1 MAHLSLSLL
10 GPFQATLDGNPITD
24 FKSNKVRALLAH
36 LAVEAERPHV
46 REELAGL
53 LWPDWPNRE
62 ATNNLRYALSDLRQ
76 AIGDQRALPPFLLIT
91 RDAIQFNQ
99 ASDCALDV
107 RTFTDMATLTR
118 GDSSL
123 ANRLEQAVALYRG
136 DFLAGFSLA
145 DSPAFEQWVLVTRQ
159 RLARLMLGA
168 LRWLAN
174 HSEQC
179 GDYQRAETWARR
191 QLVLEPWDEAAHR
204 QLMRALA
211 LDGRRSAALAQYESC
226 RRALAE
232 ELDVEP
238 EEETRRLAEQIRAGK
253 LRPVTSSPVG
263 LAEAAVQLPSF
274 LAEEGP
280 AVERGVFVAR
290 EQELAQLNGWLDQ
303 ALAGRGRV
311 AFVTGE
317 AGSGKTALLQEFAR
331 RSLEA
336 HGELAAAS
344 GTCSAYTGVGDPYLP
359 WREILEL
366 LTGNVEARWAAGAM
380 ESEHARR
387 LWRVLPPAAQA
398 LIEEGP
404 DLIGT
409 FVPHAALLERA
420 RIGMSGRTDWLGRLE
435 EFAGRS
441 PASHAMPTSLQ
452 SDLFEQVVRVLR
464 RLARHAPLVLIVD
477 DLQWADLGSINLFF
491 HAGRQLAGS
500 RILIIG
506 AYRAEEVAIGRG
518 GERHPLEPV
527 VHELQRVFGES
538 IVDLDRVEG
547 RAFVDALLSSEPN
560 RLGPSFRELLYRQTG
575 GHPLFT
581 VELLR
586 GLQEQGGLTR
596 DAQGRWVEGE
606 ALDWERLP
614 ARVEAVVAERVG
626 RLAPALRATLRTA
639 SIEGEQFTAEV
650 VARVQGKDEHEL
662 LGSLSR
668 ELDRKHRLVRAD
680 RITRT
685 DERWVSRYSF
695 RHILI
700 QRYLYSSMDEVERVH
715 LHERVGTALEALLGS
730 QEEALSDTDA
740 AVQLALHFRKAHNT
754 EKAIFYLLQ
763 AGRRAARLSA
773 FQEGIAHL
781 NQGLELLVTLP
792 ASVERDGQ
800 ELDLQ
805 LALGMALEGGKGI
818 PAPEAVKAYSRAREL
833 SQRVGSAVTRCR
845 VLGELSIYY
854 YVVADPR
861 NALALGQEALR
872 AAAEASD
879 PLFIALGHWY
889 LGIACFALGDNAAA
903 RIHLGETIAYYQ
915 PEAHHWPFV
924 AARGTDAGTGAM
936 AYDACCLWCLGYPE
950 QALQRSREALAL
962 ARQFAHAFSLA
973 DVLCYGGCLFNAMVG
988 DSCAVHEH
996 ADELIWV
1003 ARDVPPWWGSG
1014 MAYRGAA
1021 LVLQGRHEEG
1031 VAQLRQA
1038 MAELQ
1043 AVGVRCDLIGNLL
1056 FLVRGLMGI
1065 GRLEEAAT
1073 TLAEAMAAIEETD
1086 ERRWEAEAWRL
1097 RGELAQAQGDPLA
1110 AEAHLHQAIQIARRQ
1125 QAKSWELRATLSLC
1139 RLWRSH
1145 GKIGEAHDMLAEIY
1159 GWFTEGFDTPD
1170 LVEAKVL
1177 LAELVN
1183 AGA

>member
-1 MAHLSLSLL
+1 MTHLSLSLL

-24 FKSNKVRALLAH
+24 FKSNKVRALLAY
-36 LAVEAERPHV
+36 LAVEAERPHA

-76 AIGDQRALPPFLLIT
+76 AIGDQRAIPPFLLIS
-91 RDAIQFNQ
+91 RDAIQFNPTG
-99 ASDCALDV
+99 DCELDV
-107 RTFTDMATLTR
+107 KTFTELAAVTGVD
-118 GDSSL
+118 DSL
-123 ANRLEQAVALYRG
+123 AERLEQAVALYRG

-145 DSPAFEQWVLVTRQ
+145 DSPAFEQWVLVTRE

-174 HSEQC
+174 HSEQR
-179 GDYQRAETWARR
+179 GDYQRAEMWARQ
-191 QLVLEPWDEAAHR
+191 QLALEPWDEAAHR

-211 LDGRRSAALAQYESC
+211 LDGRRSTALAQYESC

-232 ELDVEP
+232 ELGVEP
-238 EEETRRLAEQIRAGK
+238 EEETRRLADQIRAGK
-253 LRPVTSSPVG
+253 LRSATSSPVG
-263 LAEAAVQLPSF
+263 LAEGAVQLPSF

-290 EQELAQLNGWLDQ
+290 EQELTQLTGWLDQ

-317 AGSGKTALLQEFAR
+317 AGSGKTALLQESAR

-336 HGELAAAS
+336 HGELVAAS
-344 GTCSAYTGVGDPYLP
+344 GNCSAYTGVGDPYLP

-387 LWRVLPPAAQA
+387 LWRMLPPAAQA
-398 LIEEGP
+398 LIDEGP
-404 DLIGT
+404 DLIDT

-452 SDLFEQVVRVLR
+452 SDLFEQVARVLR
-464 RLARHAPLVLIVD
+464 RLARHAPLLLIVD
-477 DLQWADLGSINLFF
+477 DLQWADVGSINLLF
-491 HAGRQLAGS
+491 HVGRQLAGS

-547 RAFVDALLSSEPN
+547 RAFVDALLNSEPN
-560 RLGPSFRELLYRQTG
+560 RLGPSFRELLYRQTR

-586 GLQEQGGLTR
+586 GLQEQGGLAR
-596 DAQGRWVEGE
+596 DEQGRWVEGE
-606 ALDWERLP
+606 ALNWERLP
-614 ARVEAVVAERVG
+614 ARVEAVLAERVG
-626 RLAPALRATLRTA
+626 RLAPALRETLRTA
-639 SIEGEQFTAEV
+639 CIEGEQFTAEA
-650 VARVQGKDEHEL
+650 VARVLGKDEHEL

-685 DERWVSRYSF
+685 DERWLSRYSF

-700 QRYLYSSMDEVERVH
+700 QRYLYSSMDAVERAH

-730 QEEALSDTDA
+730 QEDA
-740 AVQLALHFRKAHNT
+740 AIDANVAVQLALHFRKAQNT
-754 EKAIFYLLQ
+754 EKAILYLLQ

-773 FQEGIAHL
+773 FQEAIAHL
-781 NQGLELLVTLP
+781 NQGLELLMTLP
-792 ASVERDGQ
+792 ASVERDRQ

-805 LALGMALEGGKGI
+805 LALGVALEGGKGI
-818 PAPEAVKAYSRAREL
+818 PALEAVKTYSRAQEL
-833 SQRVGSAVTRCR
+833 SQRVGTVADRCR
-845 VLGELSIYY
+845 VLGELSIYH

-872 AAAEASD
+872 AAQEAD
-879 PLFIALGHWY
+879 EPVFIALGHWY
-889 LGIACFALGDNAAA
+889 LGIACFTLGDYAAA
-903 RIHLGETIAYYQ
+903 RWQLDKTIAFYQ

-924 AARGTDAGTGAM
+924 AARGSDAGTGAM
-936 AYDACCLWCLGYPE
+936 AYDACCLWCLGYPD
-950 QALQRSREALAL
+950 QAVQRSREVLAL
-962 ARQFAHAFSLA
+962 ARQQGHAFSLA
-973 DVLCYGGCLFNAMVG
+973 DVLCYGGCLFNAMLG
-988 DSCAVHEH
+988 DLQAVQQY
-996 ADELIWV
+996 ADELIQV
-1003 ARDVPPWWGSG
+1003 AHDVPSWRGNG
-1014 MAYRGAA
+1014 MAYLGAA
-1021 LVLQGRHEEG
+1021 LILQGEHEKG
-1031 VAQLRQA
+1031 MVQLRQA
-1038 MAELQ
+1038 MADLQ

-1056 FLVRGLMGI
+1056 FLMRGLMGVA
-1065 GRLEEAAT
+1065 RLEEAAM

-1097 RGELAQAQGDPLA
+1097 RGELAQAQGDALA
-1110 AEAHLHQAIQIARRQ
+1110 AEAHLHRAIQIARRQ
-1125 QAKSWELRATLSLC
+1125 QAKSWELRATMSLC
-1139 RLWRSH
+1139 RLWREQ
-1145 GKIGEAHDMLAEIY
+1145 GKIGEAHSLLAEIY

-1170 LVEAKVL
+1170 LIEARRL
-1177 LAELVN
+1177 LA
-1183 AGA
+1183 